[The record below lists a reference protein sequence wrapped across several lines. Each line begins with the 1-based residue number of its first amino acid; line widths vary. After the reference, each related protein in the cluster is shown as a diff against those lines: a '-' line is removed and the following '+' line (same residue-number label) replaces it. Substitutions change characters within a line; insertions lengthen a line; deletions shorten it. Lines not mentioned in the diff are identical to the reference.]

1 MCALFAFAMQS
12 QDNHDHRPT
21 EVDKDGD
28 GSIDFDE
35 FLAMMIDIRDNSES
49 KPTACRRSPNSC
61 TSTVRFSAPSFK
73 YETIAAFARLVNQ
86 ACRCLL
92 ATAGADH

>member
-35 FLAMMIDIRDNSES
+35 FLAMMIDIRDNSE
-49 KPTACRRSPNSC
+49 CRLHADAHQILAPQLSGFQRRASNTRSSPLS
-61 TSTVRFSAPSFK
+61 
-73 YETIAAFARLVNQ
+73 Q
-86 ACRCLL
+86 
-92 ATAGADH
+92 GW

>member
-12 QDNHDHRPT
+12 QDMIT

-49 KPTACRRSPNSC
+49 TACRRSPNSC

-73 YETIAAFARLVNQ
+73 YEIIAAFARLVNQ